1 MFTVLF
7 LAFLA
12 LGLALRVWLA
22 QRQIHSVMKHRN
34 SVPEAFADKITLSAH
49 QKAADYTAAR
59 VRFGLV
65 NSFISAAV
73 LIGFTLLGGLNKLVA
88 IATQWFTPG
97 SVSHALAI
105 FSLFG
110 IIGFLIE
117 LPLDLW
123 RTFKLEASFNFNRTT
138 PSAFAIDTLKTL
150 VLSGIF
156 MLPIAALIVWL
167 MQTTGAYWW
176 VWAWASLLTFQLLM
190 MLIYPTV
197 IAPVFNKFTPLA
209 DAELKKRID
218 GLLKRCGFASNGVF
232 VMDGSKRS
240 AHGNA
245 YFTGL
250 SKNKR
255 IVFYDTLL
263 ARLNPE
269 QIEAVLAHELGHFKH
284 KHISKRLFWMSLM
297 SLAGFAL
304 LGWLATQSWFYEQL
318 GVNPLLNGSN
328 AALAILL
335 FMLVVPEFIFPLS
348 PMAAHLSRK
357 QEFEAD
363 AFAVKTAGAEAL
375 KSALVKLYED
385 NASTL
390 TPDPLHSAFYDSHPP
405 APVRIAQL
413 EQLGALRPS
422 SSV

>member
-7 LAFLA
+7 LAFLV

-34 SVPEAFADKITLSAH
+34 SVPEAFADTVTLSAH

-65 NSFISAAV
+65 NSFVSAAV
-73 LIGFTLLGGLNKLVA
+73 LIGFTLLGGLNELVV
-88 IATQWFTPG
+88 IATKWFSPG
-97 SVSHALAI
+97 SVSHALAV

-110 IIGFLIE
+110 IVGFLIE

-138 PSAFAIDTLKTL
+138 PSAFATDTFKTVVVS
-150 VLSGIF
+150 VLL

-167 MQTTGAYWW
+167 MQTTGKYWW
-176 VWAWASLLTFQLLM
+176 VWAWASLLIFQLLI

-197 IAPVFNKFTPLA
+197 IAPVFNKFTPLPE
-209 DAELKKRID
+209 AELKSRID
-218 GLLKRCGFASNGVF
+218 ALLKRCGFASNGVF

-240 AHGNA
+240 THGNA

-263 ARLNPE
+263 ARLNAE

-284 KHISKRLFWMSLM
+284 KHIRKRLFWMSLL

-304 LGWLATQSWFYEQL
+304 LGWVATQSWFYEQL
-318 GVNPLLNGSN
+318 GVNPMLNGSN

-335 FMLVVPEFIFPLS
+335 FMLVVPEFMFPLS
-348 PMAAHLSRK
+348 PIASRLSRK

-363 AFAVKTAGAEAL
+363 AFAVQTTGASAL

-385 NASTL
+385 NAATL

-413 EQLGALRPS
+413 DQLAASRSP
-422 SSV
+422 V